1 MAHFI
6 TQILLPISLAFIML
20 GIGLSIKLSDFF
32 RLKHNKT
39 AIAGGFFLQIVAL
52 PVLAFLLISLFDIKQ
67 EYAVALLLV
76 AACPGG
82 VTSNAIT
89 FIFSGAVALSVVL
102 TLLSSIVSPFS
113 IPLIAQ
119 WSLGHFISDTARHEF
134 SLMGAVVKLF
144 ALSIVPILIGQFARR
159 AVPAWCD
166 RNSDR
171 FRKFSGWWFLLLL
184 LAMTATNHT
193 LLFKVV
199 SDIGW
204 VVIVIAVAAIALGF
218 FGARL
223 MGLSSVYR
231 LTLAIEVGI
240 QNAGMGMIITG
251 TVLHDQT
258 MTMILIAY
266 GILMQIPIFIF
277 AFLYSRHL
285 NQLGSSSLAN
295 SAGV

>member
-1 MAHFI
+1 MAQFI
-6 TQILLPISLAFIML
+6 TQVLLPISLAFIML
-20 GIGLSIKLSDFF
+20 GIGLSIKISDFS
-32 RLKHNKT
+32 RLKDNKI

-52 PVLAFLLISLFDIKQ
+52 PLLVFLLISIFGIEQ

-134 SLMGAVVKLF
+134 SLVGAVVKLF
-144 ALSIVPILIGQFARR
+144 ALSIVPILIGQIVQRVA
-159 AVPAWCD
+159 PAWCD

-171 FRKFSGWWFLLLL
+171 FRKLSGWWFLLLL

-223 MGLSSVYR
+223 MGLSTVYR

-251 TVLHDQT
+251 TVLHNQT

-277 AFLYSRHL
+277 AFLYSRRLDHAPT
-285 NQLGSSSLAN
+285 Q
-295 SAGV
+295 

>member
-1 MAHFI
+1 MAQFI
-6 TQILLPISLAFIML
+6 TQVLLPISLAFIML
-20 GIGLSIKLSDFF
+20 GIGLSIKISDFS
-32 RLKHNKT
+32 RLKKNKI

-52 PVLAFLLISLFDIKQ
+52 PVLAFLLISIFGIEQ

-134 SLMGAVVKLF
+134 SLVGAVVKLF
-144 ALSIVPILIGQFARR
+144 ALSIVPILIGQIIQR

-166 RNSDR
+166 RNCDR
-171 FRKFSGWWFLLLL
+171 FRTLSGWWFLLLL
-184 LAMTATNHT
+184 LAMTTTNHT

-251 TVLHDQT
+251 TVLHNQT

-277 AFLYSRHL
+277 AFLYSRR
-285 NQLGSSSLAN
+285 LAH
-295 SAGV
+295 APTQ

>member
-1 MAHFI
+1 
-6 TQILLPISLAFIML
+6 ML
-20 GIGLSIKLSDFF
+20 WPCCWWQPA
-32 RLKHNKT
+32 R
-39 AIAGGFFLQIVAL
+39 V
-52 PVLAFLLISLFDIKQ
+52 
-67 EYAVALLLV
+67 
-76 AACPGG
+76 G

-102 TLLSSIVSPFS
+102 TLLSSVVSPFS

-134 SLMGAVVKLF
+134 SLVGAVVKLF
-144 ALSIVPILIGQFARR
+144 ALSIVPILIGQIFQRVA
-159 AVPAWCD
+159 PAWCD
-166 RNSDR
+166 RNSNR
-171 FRKFSGWWFLLLL
+171 FRKLSGWWFLLLL

-204 VVIVIAVAAIALGF
+204 VVIVIAVASIALGF

-223 MGLSSVYR
+223 MGLSAVYR

-251 TVLHDQT
+251 TVLHNQT

-277 AFLYSRHL
+277 AFLYSRRLDHPPT
-285 NQLGSSSLAN
+285 Q
-295 SAGV
+295 